1 MTCHD
6 ISTIFKHQTRSIS
19 FYSAGKKYQNNCQ
32 YKNFQ
37 QKIWR
42 PFNMISVANM
52 KFNIKVHN
60 WPGQQF
66 VVMWSRSS
74 DHTPPDTLLVFPG
87 CQVVRGGGGLSCLSC
102 LPGKYEVMRSWPWPL
117 LLPLPGSDVSRT
129 LSSASV
135 SLSEPQWASHL
146 LWQPTTQLSALTTFH
161 LWHPKL
167 QLERTELP
175 AHTILH
181 FYSMFLKNTF
191 NIEMSN
197 ILIKIRGK

>member
-135 SLSEPQWASHL
+135 SLSEPHTSSDN
-146 LWQPTTQLSALTTFH
+146 QLHNSVHSQLFTSGIPNYNSRGQNSQLTRYYIFIACF
-161 LWHPKL
+161 WK
-167 QLERTELP
+167 
-175 AHTILH
+175 IL
-181 FYSMFLKNTF
+181 STLKCQIF
-191 NIEMSN
+191 
-197 ILIKIRGK
+197 

>member
-87 CQVVRGGGGLSCLSC
+87 SGGARRWR
-102 LPGKYEVMRSWPWPL
+102 P
-117 LLPLPGSDVSRT
+117 LLPLLPPRQIRGDEKLT
-129 LSSASV
+129 LATAAPTAWEWRQSYSLLC
-135 SLSEPQWASHL
+135 LSEPQWASHL

-167 QLERTELP
+167 QVERTELP

-181 FYSMFLKNTF
+181 FYGMFLKNTF